1 MRKSYLAALLVT
13 SAMALAAPAAHA
25 DQVDNGY
32 IVGTFTN
39 PVLSGNVA
47 NDPGIGDI
55 VPFNNSGTAVVSGA
69 GTSSLSWGTN
79 PDGSTPPLPGAFSTL
94 TFTSFSSN
102 AFLAPSSSTPA
113 ALGLIS
119 FSNGTSALSSLIF
132 GATLN
137 LYYTTDGTNLT
148 LLGSDNVIIS
158 TTSNQYSGTG
168 LTDQQLQ
175 IDSDYINICGN
186 SSNICGNS
194 IEAYEST
201 EEDPY
206 IESIAELFGT
216 YDSDPSIMLT
226 SVDIVAGDGA
236 IGSLP
241 PLGAVPEPFTLSLFG
256 AGLAGAAA
264 LRRRKKAKA

>member
-47 NDPGIGDI
+47 NDPGVGQLTSM
-55 VPFNNSGTAVVSGA
+55 NNASTAVVSGA
-69 GTSSLSWGTN
+69 GTSTLSWGTN
-79 PDGSTPPLPGAFSTL
+79 PGPNDFSSL
-94 TFTSFSSN
+94 TFQSFTPG
-102 AFLAPSSSTPA
+102 FLAPSSTSVPA

-119 FSNGTSALSSLIF
+119 YINGTSSLDTLIF

-137 LYYTTDGTNLT
+137 LYYTTNGTNLT
-148 LLGSDNVIIS
+148 LLGSDQVIIT
-158 TTSNQYSGTG
+158 TTSNQFSTAPF
-168 LTDQQLQ
+168 TDAQLAT
-175 IDSDYINICGN
+175 DADYINICGN
-186 SSNICGNS
+186 SSNICDTS

-201 EEDPY
+201 EVIANGDSYVPA
-206 IESIAELFGT
+206 IAELFGT
-216 YDSDPSIMLT
+216 YNSDPSVTLT
-226 SVDIVAGDGA
+226 SVDIVGGN
-236 IGSLP
+236 GVTGNLP
-241 PLGAVPEPFTLSLFG
+241 PLGVPEPFTVSLFG

-264 LRRRKKAKA
+264 LRRRKKA